1 MSVGEYYL
9 KLMLNVLNK
18 DKTTNKVKVKSTSLI
33 NKWQA
38 LLGISDWVIL
48 FEPISENQVVDESEG
63 NTSGHEFV
71 GIHINFKKQIWNHI
85 PHKKIK

>member
-18 DKTTNKVKVKSTSLI
+18 DKTTYKVKVKSTSLI

-48 FEPISENQVVDESEG
+48 FEPISENQVVDELKG
-63 NTSGHEFV
+63 NTSGH
-71 GIHINFKKQIWNHI
+71 
-85 PHKKIK
+85 